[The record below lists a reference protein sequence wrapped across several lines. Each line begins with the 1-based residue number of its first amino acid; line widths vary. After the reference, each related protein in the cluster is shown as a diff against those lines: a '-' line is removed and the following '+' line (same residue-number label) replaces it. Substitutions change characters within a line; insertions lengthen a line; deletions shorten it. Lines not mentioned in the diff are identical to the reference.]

1 MNQLTTLDA
10 AFDLSGRT
18 ALVTGAGS
26 GLGRQFARVLARA
39 GATLALCARRAEKL
53 EETAAIIAGD
63 GGEALCVTL
72 DVTDPDSVRDAVD
85 TVVSRSELPRILIN
99 NAGTNRPK
107 FATDTTVDDWNSVLN
122 TNLRGCFL
130 MAKEIG
136 SRLIEANFT
145 GSIVNIASVLAFRT
159 QKSVSA
165 YMAAKGGLLQ
175 LSSSLALEWAR
186 YGIRVNTLVPGYFNT
201 EITEEFLQSGPGR
214 KIVANIPFGRVGELE
229 ELNGPILL
237 LASDAGSF
245 MTGSALV
252 ADGGHLISSL

>member
-1 MNQLTTLDA
+1 MNQLTNLDA
-10 AFDLSGRT
+10 GFDLSGRT

-26 GLGRQFARVLARA
+26 GLGRHFARVLARA
-39 GATLALCARRAEKL
+39 GATVALCARRAGKL
-53 EETAAIIAGD
+53 EETAAIIGPE
-63 GGEALCVTL
+63 GGESVCVTL
-72 DVTDPDSVRDAVD
+72 DVTDPRSICDAVD
-85 TVVSRSELPRILIN
+85 TVVSLAGLPRILIN

-107 FATDTTVDDWNSVLN
+107 FVTDTTVDDWDVVLD

-136 SRLIEANFT
+136 TRLIEANLQ
-145 GSIVNIASVLAFRT
+145 GSIVNVASILAFRT

-175 LSSSLALEWAR
+175 LSKSLALEWAR
-186 YGIRVNTLVPGYFNT
+186 HGIRVNTLVPGYFNT
-201 EITEEFLQSGPGR
+201 EITEEFLQSPPGR
-214 KIVANIPFGRVGELE
+214 KIVGNIPFRRVGELE
-229 ELNGPILL
+229 ELNGPLLL

>member
-18 ALVTGAGS
+18 ALVTGAGA

-39 GATLALCARRAEKL
+39 GAKVALCARRAEKL
-53 EETAAIIAGD
+53 EETAAMIAGD
-63 GGEALCVTL
+63 GGETLCVTL

-85 TVVSRSELPRILIN
+85 TVGGGSGLPRILIN

-107 FATDTTVDDWNSVLN
+107 FATDTTVEDWDAVLD

-136 SRLIEANFT
+136 SRLIEAKST
-145 GSIVNIASVLAFRT
+145 GSIVNIASVLAVRT

>member
-1 MNQLTTLDA
+1 MNQLTNLDA
-10 AFDLSGRT
+10 GFDLSGRT

-26 GLGRQFARVLARA
+26 GLGRHFARVLARA
-39 GATLALCARRAEKL
+39 GATVALCARRAGKL
-53 EETAAIIAGD
+53 EETAAIIGQE
-63 GGEALCVTL
+63 GGKSVCVTL
-72 DVTDPDSVRDAVD
+72 DVTDPRNICGAVD
-85 TVVSRSELPRILIN
+85 TVVSLAGLPRILIN

-107 FATDTTVDDWNSVLN
+107 FVTDTTVDDWDVVLD

-136 SRLIEANFT
+136 TRLIGANLQ
-145 GSIVNIASVLAFRT
+145 GSIVNVASILAFRT

-175 LSSSLALEWAR
+175 LSKSLALEWAR
-186 YGIRVNTLVPGYFNT
+186 YGIRVNTLVPGYFDT
-201 EITEEFLQSGPGR
+201 EITEEFLKSATGR
-214 KIVANIPFGRVGELE
+214 KIVGNIPFRRVGELR
-229 ELNGPILL
+229 ELNGPLML